1 MTVNFS
7 SECLE
12 VLRALSERRNVLISG
27 PPASGKSRL
36 LAEVALAFEAKFA
49 APTPSSGP
57 VLVPGAAVPI
67 PDTPPTSSIDPE
79 LQKALPS
86 GTRSDRKVFRTVFHQ
101 NSKYREFLTGLAPSL
116 SKPGAFEVTNG
127 ILFRASEH
135 AKTAKGVSLLIIDE
149 INRGPAVQVFG
160 GAIVAIE
167 PEKRLGADGS
177 AQYGTQYFELL
188 DPTSGQM
195 IEYAFPHHL
204 YILGAMNQADVSVEP
219 LDVAFLRRWA
229 PYSLGPDEAVLRTY
243 FGLTPQTQPMPS
255 SPVNAQDVY
264 EAVVQAWAKVNGRI
278 ALGRVR
284 EFQIGH
290 GIVMA
295 PSGTA
300 PTDLHEA
307 LALAT
312 RSWNAIRAHLDEVF
326 FGDMRGLAVA
336 LNATGQTAQHP
347 YNLQEVF
354 FGDEPKQQ
362 LTGPA
367 YVTPDNVFAIL
378 AAVAE

>member
-1 MTVNFS
+1 MN
-7 SECLE
+7 
-12 VLRALSERRNVLISG
+12 
-27 PPASGKSRL
+27 
-36 LAEVALAFEAKFA
+36 
-49 APTPSSGP
+49 
-57 VLVPGAAVPI
+57 
-67 PDTPPTSSIDPE
+67 PE
-79 LQKALPS
+79 LQKVLPS
-86 GTRSDRKVFRTVFHQ
+86 AGRIDRKVFRTVFHQ
-101 NSKYREFLTGLAPSL
+101 NSKYREFLTGLSPSL
-116 SKPGAFEVTNG
+116 SKVGAFEVTKG
-127 ILFRASEH
+127 ILYRASEH
-135 AKTAKGVSLLIIDE
+135 ARTTTGASLLIIDE

-188 DPTSGQM
+188 DPASGEM

-219 LDVAFLRRWA
+219 LDVAFLRRWT
-229 PYSLGPDEAVLRTY
+229 PYALGPDEAALRTY
-243 FGLTPQTQPMPS
+243 FGLTPEARPVPN
-255 SPVNAQDVY
+255 SPTNAQDVY
-264 EAVVQAWAKVNGRI
+264 EAVVQAWVKVNGRI
-278 ALGRVR
+278 ALGRAR

-290 GIVMA
+290 GVVMA

-300 PTDLHEA
+300 PSDLQEA
-307 LALAT
+307 LALVT
-312 RSWNAIRAHLDEVF
+312 RSWNSIRAHLDEVF

-336 LNATGQTAQHP
+336 LNATGQSAQHP

-362 LTGPA
+362 LTGPSC
-367 YVTPDNVFAIL
+367 VTPDNVFAVL